1 MQVEVITCMYNEE
14 YLAPFFLAHYAW
26 ADQITVL
33 LDTASTD
40 RTWEILCADLNT
52 FIVPFLMPEGMD
64 DGEKSRQISKAYRNS
79 TADWVIIADAD
90 EFIFIGKD
98 DLAKIEDKYNVA
110 AVALYNVYR
119 HRTEKDMDPARPIK
133 EQRRHG
139 YLDPRY
145 IKPSIARGGL
155 DISWGPGHH
164 EIDGARNQ
172 DPRVFIGAH
181 WANADSCFCIK
192 RRIQGRR
199 DRQSLTNYQ
208 FGWSTHNQHIT
219 EADVLAECS
228 EHEIDPRIER
238 FCV

>member
-14 YLAPFFLAHYAW
+14 YLAPFFLAHYSW
-26 ADQITVL
+26 ADKITVL
-33 LDTASTD
+33 LDTATTD
-40 RTWEILCADLNT
+40 RTGEILCADLGVN
-52 FIVPFLMPEGMD
+52 IVPLLMLDGMD
-64 DGEKSRQISKAYRNS
+64 DGEKSRQISKTYRQS
-79 TADWVIIADAD
+79 TSDWVIIADAD
-90 EFIFIGKD
+90 EFIFLGKN
-98 DLAKIEDKYNVA
+98 DLARVEDIYNVA

-119 HRTEKDMDPARPIK
+119 HRTEGDLDPRWPIK

-139 YLDPRY
+139 VLDSRY

-155 DISWGPGHH
+155 EISWGPGHH
-164 EIDGARNQ
+164 EIEGTRNQ
-172 DPRVFIGAH
+172 YPTAFLGAH
-181 WANADSCFCIK
+181 WANADSCFCVR

-219 EADVLAECS
+219 EDDVLNECR